1 MGCRHVPPVM
11 QKKGQPQTKT
21 KSLPDS
27 GGAFNPHIW
36 EAEVGESLR
45 VQGQSGV
52 PTEFQDS

>member
-1 MGCRHVPPVM
+1 MGCRHMLSVM

-27 GGAFNPHIW
+27 GGAFNPHVW
-36 EAEVGESLR
+36 EAEVGESLQ

-52 PTEFQDS
+52 PTEF